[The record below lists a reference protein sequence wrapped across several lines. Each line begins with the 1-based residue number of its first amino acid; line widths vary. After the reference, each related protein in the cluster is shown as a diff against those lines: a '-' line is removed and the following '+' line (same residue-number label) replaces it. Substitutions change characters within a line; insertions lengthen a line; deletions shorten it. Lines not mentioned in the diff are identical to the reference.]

1 MSACCFSQQNLQ
13 TYPGQDALGLDSD
26 FFSQRLGTICKFYW
40 SRSKPV
46 SRRIC
51 TAIFVDHLVHTHLLD
66 ALKKKKKAHSIQ
78 HLIMLIKPLDLSPP
92 KTQSRHKQGS
102 QRLRTLIELEKDV
115 PVISLNRY

>member
-66 ALKKKKKAHSIQ
+66 ALKKKKKSTFNSAPHHAHQ
-78 HLIMLIKPLDLSPP
+78 ALRFVPP
-92 KTQSRHKQGS
+92 KDSIKT
-102 QRLRTLIELEKDV
+102 
-115 PVISLNRY
+115 